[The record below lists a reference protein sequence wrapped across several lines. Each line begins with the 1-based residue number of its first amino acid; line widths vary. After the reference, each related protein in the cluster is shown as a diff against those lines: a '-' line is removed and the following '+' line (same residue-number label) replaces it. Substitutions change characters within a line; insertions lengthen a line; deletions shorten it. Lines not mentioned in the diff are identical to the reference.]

1 MEYKIYN
8 YIEAK
13 DIVYLRDLLGWK
25 KVSEEQ
31 FVRSLKNTMCSVSI
45 KNDDDVIAVGRVVGD
60 YYTKGLLSDILVNPK
75 YQGMGYGKIIINNLL
90 EQIKDNLN
98 TGDLF
103 MLEASPTCGNRDF
116 YVKCGLKYKPENQD
130 GVYVW
135 IEKE

>member
-45 KNDDDVIAVGRVVGD
+45 KNNDDVIAIGRVVGD

-103 MLEASPTCGNRDF
+103 MLEASPTCSNRDF

>member
-45 KNDDDVIAVGRVVGD
+45 K
-60 YYTKGLLSDILVNPK
+60 K
-75 YQGMGYGKIIINNLL
+75 
-90 EQIKDNLN
+90 
-98 TGDLF
+98 
-103 MLEASPTCGNRDF
+103 
-116 YVKCGLKYKPENQD
+116 
-130 GVYVW
+130 
-135 IEKE
+135 

>member
-13 DIVYLRDLLGWK
+13 DIVYLR
-25 KVSEEQ
+25 
-31 FVRSLKNTMCSVSI
+31 
-45 KNDDDVIAVGRVVGD
+45 
-60 YYTKGLLSDILVNPK
+60 
-75 YQGMGYGKIIINNLL
+75 
-90 EQIKDNLN
+90 
-98 TGDLF
+98 DLF